1 MFRPTQVP
9 CRGFTLIELLVAVAV
24 IGILLLIAVPSF
36 SGAFGRTDQHA
47 LLQALSA
54 SFLNARTASMADNEN
69 AILCPSSDGIRCS
82 GDFAWQIGWIVGVDH
97 DGNGDLGPGDS
108 ILERRNAFAEPIH
121 MITSSGRRRL
131 KFQPFGSNAGS
142 NATFTLCSRRGSG
155 GVRAYALS
163 NFGRFHEVPPKPD
176 AAAAACA
183 GF

>member
-1 MFRPTQVP
+1 MKQPSFLSSH
-9 CRGFTLIELLVAVAV
+9 GFTLIELMVAVAV
-24 IGILLLIAVPSF
+24 VAILSLIALPSF

-47 LLQALSA
+47 ILQALSA

-82 GDFAWQIGWIVGVDH
+82 GEFAWQIGWIVGIDH

-108 ILERRNAFAEPIH
+108 ILERREAFAEPIH
-121 MITSSGRRRL
+121 MLTSSGRRRL

-142 NATFTLCSRRGSG
+142 NATFTLCSRRGKAA
-155 GVRAYALS
+155 RAYALS
-163 NFGRFHEVPPKPD
+163 NFGRFHEVPPKPE

>member
-1 MFRPTQVP
+1 MQGPAP
-9 CRGFTLIELLVAVAV
+9 AIHHGFTLIETLLTVALV
-24 IGILLLIAVPSF
+24 GILLLIAVPSF
-36 SGAFGRTDQHA
+36 SGAFARTDHHA
-47 LLQALSA
+47 LLQALST
-54 SFLNARTASMADNEN
+54 SFLNARTASMADSEN

-82 GDFAWQIGWIVGVDH
+82 GDFVWQIGWIVGIDH
-97 DGNGDLGPGDS
+97 NGDGDLGPSDS
-108 ILERRNAFAEPIH
+108 ILEHRQAFAEPIH
-121 MITSSGRRRL
+121 VISSSGRRRL

-142 NATFTLCSRRGSG
+142 NATFTLCSRHGK